1 MKKIVTLLLLL
12 MTTVSGTWL
21 SVAGQEVDAESLEE
35 SVTAD
40 ESYDESEDPHSHDED
55 QNRGFSA
62 DDHHGHNHGPL
73 KANYIPSEILNPDGS
88 RYEAPEQVKEYVGLY
103 TGAIQI
109 DEMKVKIHF
118 VLEIFE
124 DGLFNLAHYYEN
136 NEEDKGL
143 RFFVNADEKLEARGA
158 VYQDLS
164 ILTGALREADG
175 GIGAGVVGQ
184 QIQPVVLLDEKGEPA
199 EMVTY
204 MDLAFG
210 LRDNYSKPRV
220 YSNVGLAIIDEEL
233 MLDVNQLIG
242 LNSEKDHVVQLEKV
256 ETSPDQALVEQR
268 TYELLQDNFDHNLN
282 SKGDFD
288 LNFETA
294 NEFVQAVLMMQLK
307 TNASFP
313 QETDVQLIEA
323 EKVQGTDSKGNEI
336 KAEYVMSL
344 NDEVLFASVGDRLY
358 MANEFDGSGDSY
370 QNVKWKSN

>member
-1 MKKIVTLLLLL
+1 MKKIVTLVLLVMLA
-12 MTTVSGTWL
+12 SGTL
-21 SVAGQEVDAESLEE
+21 FSITGQEVVAETSEE
-35 SVTAD
+35 SAPFD
-40 ESYDESEDPHSHDED
+40 EHSHGEEAQHSHDED
-55 QNRGFSA
+55 ENRGFSA

-88 RYEAPEQVKEYVGLY
+88 RYEAPEQVKDYIGLY
-103 TGAIQI
+103 TGTVQI
-109 DEMKVKIHF
+109 DEMKVNIHF

-136 NEEDKGL
+136 REEDKGL
-143 RFFVNADEKLEARGA
+143 RFFANKEHEVEAREA

-164 ILTGALREADG
+164 ILTGALREAEG
-175 GIGAGVVGQ
+175 GIGAGIVGQ
-184 QIQPVVLLDEKGEPA
+184 QIQPVVLLDEKGEPT
-199 EMVTY
+199 ELVTY

-242 LNSEKDHVVQLEKV
+242 LKSEKDHVVPLEKV
-256 ETSPDQALVEQR
+256 ETSPDHALVEQR

-313 QETDVQLIEA
+313 QETEVQLIEA
-323 EKVQGTDSKGNEI
+323 EKVQGTDPKGKEV

-358 MANEFDGSGDSY
+358 IAEDFDSTSDGY
-370 QNVKWKSN
+370 QNVKWKTK